1 MIVILFHAG
10 FVLVSDSVLEANE
23 ANTILQRKADE
34 DERRV
39 AFAPLPGKQAEVPP
53 IIGSERGVSMNAVQD
68 IPPWYL
74 CFAETTA
81 RSQSVCL
88 SICLSVYLSVYLFS
102 CLFVSV
108 ASFLPVFLSVCMS
121 VSLYVVLST

>member
-53 IIGSERGVSMNAVQD
+53 IIFLPGTCVL
-68 IPPWYL
+68 PK
-74 CFAETTA
+74 TTA